1 MRRSLYLAKLYLR
14 LVSTSKKAM
23 GGRTDVDQI
32 PVVVV
37 VVVVFGGFFFF
48 FFFFDLVGDVS

>member
-1 MRRSLYLAKLYLR
+1 
-14 LVSTSKKAM
+14 M